1 MATVPG
7 DESVMAG
14 YVRELQELRN
24 HNKHLEENLERA
36 GELGKMLLEEN
47 ESKNEKIEEL
57 TKANEK
63 RLEVMV
69 SGLVIN
75 VRLVKICLPYWF

>member
-7 DESVMAG
+7 DESEMAG

-24 HNKHLEENLERA
+24 HNKYLEENLERA

-69 SGLVIN
+69 SGLVN
-75 VRLVKICLPYWF
+75 VRLVKI

>member
-1 MATVPG
+1 MATVPD

-69 SGLVIN
+69 SGLVN
-75 VRLVKICLPYWF
+75 VRLVKI